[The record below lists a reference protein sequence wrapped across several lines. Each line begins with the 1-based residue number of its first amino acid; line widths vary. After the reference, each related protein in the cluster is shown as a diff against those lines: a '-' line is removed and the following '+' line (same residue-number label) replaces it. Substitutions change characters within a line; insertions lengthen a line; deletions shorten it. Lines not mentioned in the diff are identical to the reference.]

1 MPASTSHT
9 AATILLILGVPTP
22 TAMALM
28 GWSSAA
34 MVKRYLHLIDTV
46 RRDVAK
52 QVGGLLWD
60 ADDASPERAT
70 RANETRQEAAPER

>member
-1 MPASTSHT
+1 MM
-9 AATILLILGVPTP
+9 LLILGVPTP

-34 MVKRYLHLIDTV
+34 MAKHYQHLIDTI

-52 QVGGLLWD
+52 QVGGLLRD
-60 ADDASPERAT
+60 ADDASAEHVA
-70 RANETRQEAAPER
+70 RANETTNETRPDAEPGR